1 MIIGI
6 FIFCSY
12 IIGIIIIGIIFYYVV
27 KAAVKNGIREAFS
40 DKILPPS
47 FRINKPANP
56 DQIKLQQR
64 DDNGEITL
72 EMNQDERNKLNT

>member
-6 FIFCSY
+6 FFTY

-40 DKILPPS
+40 DKILPTS
-47 FRINKPANP
+47 FRINKSANP
-56 DQIKLQQR
+56 EQKQ
-64 DDNGEITL
+64 
-72 EMNQDERNKLNT
+72 KS